1 MKTSLLLIASV
12 ILLAGAQRP
21 GGRGEVVEGE
31 EECVLTVP
39 DQPVLTDPS
48 QLPGEASRPALRDLL
63 RPVLTA
69 ALRRDPRD
77 QDDQEVDREEDLED
91 VQVEDLEEDPGEDLA
106 LRRKLR
112 LLTLNDPYFPKLN
125 FQ

>member
-1 MKTSLLLIASV
+1 MD
-12 ILLAGAQRP
+12 G
-21 GGRGEVVEGE
+21 
-31 EECVLTVP
+31 
-39 DQPVLTDPS
+39 
-48 QLPGEASRPALRDLL
+48 LPGY
-63 RPVLTA
+63 TGC
-69 ALRRDPRD
+69 
-77 QDDQEVDREEDLED
+77 LED